1 MCGIA
6 GFISKNNFSKEEYI
20 KNTLK
25 SIKHRGP
32 DEFGV
37 FNENGVCLLNT
48 RLSII
53 DVAHGHQ
60 PFVSDDKNIYVVQNG
75 EIYNYI
81 EVQNELKDLGIR
93 FDTNSDTEVIL
104 RAYENF
110 GIKCFERFNGMFA
123 IAIFDKIKN
132 KLILARDRLGVKPL
146 YIYQKNNELHFS
158 SEIKSFLSYENF
170 DKKIDNQSIHNYLKF
185 NYIPIPNTI
194 YKFVKH
200 IEPAYFYEID
210 CDTLKIEKIKYWE
223 IKNLLLRN
231 YLHLYYVL

>member
-6 GFISKNNFSKEEYI
+6 GFINKNNLNQDKYI
-20 KNTLK
+20 NSIVE

-32 DEFGV
+32 DEFGF

-104 RAYENF
+104 KAYEKF
-110 GIKCFERFNGMFA
+110 GIKCFEKFNGMFA

-146 YIYQKNNELHFS
+146 YLYEKNNELHFS
-158 SEIKSFLSYENF
+158 SEIKSFLTYEKF
-170 DKKIDNQSIHNYLKF
+170 DNAINKQSLHNYSL
-185 NYIPIPNTI
+185 
-194 YKFVKH
+194 
-200 IEPAYFYEID
+200 ES
-210 CDTLKIEKIKYWE
+210 
-223 IKNLLLRN
+223 LL
-231 YLHLYYVL
+231 